1 MAKQDKVETAEA
13 VQTAPKFSV
22 EKLRENCM
30 TLFGVT
36 TSTFDGAT
44 HGVSG
49 EFTVDEMK
57 NTIEKW
63 QNTKIKKEA
72 N

>member
-1 MAKQDKVETAEA
+1 MAKQDKVEAAEA
-13 VQTAPKFSV
+13 VQTDPKFSI

-36 TSTFDGAT
+36 TSTYDGAT
-44 HGVSG
+44 HGLKG
-49 EFTVDEMK
+49 DFTVAEMK
-57 NTIEKW
+57 TAIEKW

-72 N
+72 K